1 MEEKGMA
8 TGPTYRV
15 PFRRR
20 KEGKTYYQL
29 RKGLILSRLPRLVV
43 RGTSRY
49 MIVQMVKAEVK
60 GDKVIVSA
68 SSEELTKTYGWKGGS
83 GNVPAAYLA
92 GLLCGY
98 RAVGKGVKKA
108 VLDIGLQSPSQ
119 GSRIFAAMK
128 GVIDAG
134 VVVPHRED
142 VLPKAPRISGQ
153 HIADYAKQLAANP
166 EAYQAQFSTY
176 LSKKVNPETIPEH
189 FSRIKGKISSN
200 FEG

>member
-1 MEEKGMA
+1 MA
-8 TGPTYRV
+8 TGPSYRV

-20 KEGKTYYQL
+20 KEGKTDYQL

-43 RGTSRY
+43 RGTSRH
-49 MIVQMVKAEVK
+49 MIIQMVKAEVK
-60 GDKVIVSA
+60 GDKVIASA
-68 SSEELTKTYGWKGGS
+68 SSKELTKTYGWKGAG
-83 GNVPAAYLA
+83 GNIPAAYLT

-98 RAVGKGVKKA
+98 RAIAKRTKKA

-134 VVVPHRED
+134 VEVPHKED

-166 EAYQAQFSTY
+166 EAYQAQFSKY
-176 LSKKVNPETIPEH
+176 SAKKMNPEKIPDH
-189 FSRIKGKISSN
+189 FSQIKEKISSG
-200 FEG
+200 FKG

>member
-1 MEEKGMA
+1 MA
-8 TGPTYRV
+8 TGPSYRV

-20 KEGKTYYQL
+20 KEGKTDYQL

-49 MIVQMVKAEVK
+49 VTAQMVKAEVK

-68 SSEELTKTYGWKGGS
+68 SSKELAKTYGWKGAC
-83 GNVPAAYLA
+83 GNIPAAYLT

-98 RAVGKGVKKA
+98 RAVAKRVKKA
-108 VLDIGLQSPSQ
+108 ALDIGLQAPSR
-119 GSRIFAAMK
+119 GSRVFAAMK

-134 VVVPHRED
+134 VEVPHREE

-166 EAYQAQFSTY
+166 EAYQAQFSEY
-176 LSKKVNPETIPEH
+176 LSKKMNPEKVPEH
-189 FSRIKGKISSN
+189 FSQIKEKISSN
-200 FEG
+200 FKG

>member
-1 MEEKGMA
+1 MMA
-8 TGPTYRV
+8 TGPSYRV

-20 KEGKTYYQL
+20 KEGKTDYQL

-49 MIVQMVKAEVK
+49 VTAQMVKAEVK

-68 SSEELTKTYGWKGGS
+68 SSKELAKTYGWKGAC
-83 GNVPAAYLA
+83 GNIPAAYLT

-98 RAVGKGVKKA
+98 RAVAKRVKKA
-108 VLDIGLQSPSQ
+108 ALDIGLQAPSR
-119 GSRIFAAMK
+119 GSRVFAAMK

-134 VVVPHRED
+134 VEVPHREE

-166 EAYQAQFSTY
+166 EAYQAQFSEY
-176 LSKKVNPETIPEH
+176 LSKKMNPEKVPEH
-189 FSRIKGKISSN
+189 FSQIKEKISSN
-200 FEG
+200 FKG